1 MRPNQAKRVLEDLE
15 YPVTTAELVDAVGDT
30 EIDLPLGTETI
41 ADVFGRVGSETYAEP
56 SDAYAM
62 FQSGLSNKAI
72 GRKGYTDRDPPA
84 QPTIPTLLADDARLD
99 AEEPHCGI
107 CQHVELV
114 GDWTVVGY
122 CDRHDTVVEPELGD
136 VCGEFETVVKT

>member
-1 MRPNQAKRVLEDLE
+1 MRPNQAKRVLEGLE
-15 YPVTTAELVDAVGDT
+15 YPVTTAELVEEVGDT

-41 ADVFGRVGSETYAEP
+41 ADVFDRLGSETYAEP

-62 FQSGLSNKAI
+62 FLSGLSAKAI
-72 GRKGYTDRDPPA
+72 GRKGYTDRDPPT
-84 QPTIPTLLADDARLD
+84 QPAISSLLADDTRLD
-99 AEEPHCGI
+99 AGGPHCGI

-122 CDRHDTVVEPELGD
+122 CDRHDRVVEPEVGE
-136 VCGEFETVVKT
+136 VCGEFKSIART